1 MYFAELDENNIVKK
15 VIVVDSKKWCEE
27 NLGGVWVK
35 THDPLDAGRGFF
47 YDEVEDK
54 FIAPI
59 VEFPLLLQ
67 KEQENN

>member
-1 MYFAELDENNIVKK
+1 MYFAELDENNIVIR
-15 VIVVDSKKWCEE
+15 VIVVDSKEWCEK

-35 THDPLDAGRGFF
+35 AHEPLDAGIGFT

-54 FIAPI
+54 FVAPI
-59 VEFPLLLQ
+59 VEFSFLQ